1 MVRQNTLQEPR
12 SGPRSKSSKL
22 RSAEPRSRFAFAH
35 CYFQRE
41 KRVQALRLAPSSTTA
56 WTLVSARN
64 VPKRLSAGRGI
75 RPIGLGP
82 LAPPGP
88 TASLRHHPVSSHCE
102 EGRSLTRTSVRTV
115 QHLAPN
121 PSANG
126 LSAHTHTKPPLTSRA
141 RCALP
146 YLTPRGSG
154 LLFVRRELF
163 KTNLPA
169 GRETASQQPPH
180 LQIHV
185 KLFRWFGPAE
195 VDICRTRERGKG
207 GSHLHHRIRQSGLP
221 GPSPRICLEAAHI
234 VSIIA
239 RESQS
244 PPRIASLRLRLQVP
258 RAPGRYPATFKTT
271 LKALLCISGGQYVV
285 EYMRNQSAQ
294 LLRFASVYLA

>member
-12 SGPRSKSSKL
+12 SKPRSKSSKL
-22 RSAEPRSRFAFAH
+22 RCAEPRSRFAFAH
-35 CYFQRE
+35 FYFQRE

-56 WTLVSARN
+56 WTLVSARFLMTTF
-64 VPKRLSAGRGI
+64 PSGCRFGRPGWAAEEEETPLKCPHFEAGRGI

-102 EGRSLTRTSVRTV
+102 EGRSLTRASVRTV

-141 RCALP
+141 RFALP
-146 YLTPRGSG
+146 YLTPRGSE
-154 LLFVRRELF
+154 LLFVRREIF

-169 GRETASQQPPH
+169 GRETASKQPPY

-185 KLFRWFGPAE
+185 KLFRWHGPAE
-195 VDICRTRERGKG
+195 VDICRTRERGRG
-207 GSHLHHRIRQSGLP
+207 GSHRHHRIRQSGLP
-221 GPSPRICLEAAHI
+221 GPSLRIWLKTAHI

-239 RESQS
+239 RELQKH
-244 PPRIASLRLRLQVP
+244 PPHSL
-258 RAPGRYPATFKTT
+258 TT
-271 LKALLCISGGQYVV
+271 S
-285 EYMRNQSAQ
+285 
-294 LLRFASVYLA
+294 